1 VARQAVVASGLAQG
15 LANGEP
21 VWLVDS
27 LPIEACKFARAT
39 FCRRFQGEADYGY
52 DYGIKRTFYG
62 FRLHLRA
69 SRDGVIVGYE
79 LAPARVNDRAVL
91 AEMDLPAGSVGIGD
105 RGYWNPELRA
115 RLEARGVRLLTPFLH
130 KSKDPEPARSA
141 RLSAVRYRLESTNG
155 QLAVRYHAK
164 RTWAR
169 DWWHLCH
176 RLVRKILSHTVLACV
191 TTRAGW
197 SPLSFDKLLAA

>member
-1 VARQAVVASGLAQG
+1 MLLAPYYQ
-15 LANGEP
+15 
-21 VWLVDS
+21 
-27 LPIEACKFARAT
+27 K
-39 FCRRFQGEADYGY
+39 
-52 DYGIKRTFYG
+52 
-62 FRLHLRA
+62 
-69 SRDGVIVGYE
+69 SRD
-79 LAPARVNDRAVL
+79 PDR
-91 AEMDLPAGSVGIGD
+91 
-105 RGYWNPELRA
+105 R
-115 RLEARGVRLLTPFLH
+115 
-130 KSKDPEPARSA
+130 RSA

-169 DWWHLCH
+169 DLWHLCH